1 REGWVVS
8 VRLVLLGI
16 TLVSLLAAGHVRA
29 AASIEAQVLVPEGGR
44 VAWSHARNLIAFDRR
59 SQAGTFEIYTIHP
72 DGSDEQC
79 LTCERPVLPR
89 SHRGNPAWHPSG
101 EYVAFQAHDPALS
114 GGRGPKESYTGTP
127 GLGIN
132 NDIWL
137 MKADGTHFW
146 RITRVKA
153 GGGVLHPHFSHDG
166 RLLLWSEIVDPSVRG
181 LGGQWAIKIAEIVLS
196 EAGPYPARVRTL
208 RPGDLQ
214 LYETHAFSPDDRRIL
229 FSGAPRRGDYFD
241 LEIYAFDL
249 TTSRLTQLTRNNE
262 WDEHAQFTADGKRIV
277 WASSEGVEQRKDPR
291 DLKLEYWIMNDD
303 GSSKQRLTRFND
315 PSAPEFRPGALAA
328 DFEFGPDG
336 KTIVAKLGAAAR
348 GETVVL
354 IRLLD

>member
-1 REGWVVS
+1 MMRFAVLALSLATALIAGALGSAAPAVQVEI
-8 VRLVLLGI
+8 LV
-16 TLVSLLAAGHVRA
+16 
-29 AASIEAQVLVPEGGR
+29 EDGGR
-44 VAWSHARNLIAFDRR
+44 VAWSHARNLIAFDRK
-59 SQAGTFEIYTIHP
+59 SSTGTFEIYTIHP
-72 DGSDEQC
+72 DGSNEQC
-79 LTCERPVLPR
+79 LTCGRSGLPR

-101 EYVAFQAHDPALS
+101 EYLAFQAHDPTLA
-114 GGRGPKESYTGTP
+114 GGRRPMESYIGTP

-137 MKADGTHFW
+137 MKADGTHVW

-166 RLLLWSEIVDPSVRG
+166 RLLLWSAIVDPSVRG
-181 LGGQWAIKIAEIVLS
+181 LGGQWAIKIADIVLT
-196 EAGPYPARVRTL
+196 EAGPSPARSRAL

-214 LYETHAFSPDDRRIL
+214 LYETHGFSPDDRHIL

-249 TTSRLTQLTRNNE
+249 ATSRLTQLTRNHE

-277 WASSEGVEQRKDPR
+277 WASSEGVAQRKDPR
-291 DLKLEYWIMNDD
+291 DLKLDYWIMNDD
-303 GSSKQRLTRFND
+303 GSGRQRLTRFND
-315 PSAPEFRPGALAA
+315 PSAPEFRPGTVAA

-336 KTIVAKLGAAAR
+336 KTVVAKLGAVGR
-348 GETVVL
+348 GETVLL